1 MTSPKLFVYKML
13 MVFHCN
19 FTYLCRCV
27 CYLSIRYCQEFQHF
41 EGKQLREEINRT
53 KK

>member
-27 CYLSIRYCQEFQHF
+27 CVIYQFDTAKSSNI
-41 EGKQLREEINRT
+41 LRGNN
-53 KK
+53 